1 MPEIARKDSKRPGP
15 IRRAAAFTAAAFAAA
30 VLVVGCSLDYQGAA
44 GEEKAPEGI
53 PDTVARGL
61 VHKVHKN
68 GRLSLELEAARA
80 ETYSASAKTILT
92 DVHFIEYDEKGGKAT
107 EGHARKVVYHT
118 DTENAEI
125 SGTVR
130 VHSASEK
137 GDVSAESL
145 AWANKEKRLTAP
157 PDERVTMHKDDGTS
171 ITGSGFVGDFRTR
184 EVTFS
189 GPVQGTYVWQEENK

>member
-1 MPEIARKDSKRPGP
+1 MPEIARNDSERPGL
-15 IRRAAAFTAAAFAAA
+15 IGRATALMAVALTAAMF
-30 VLVVGCSLDYQGAA
+30 LVCCSLDYQEAG
-44 GEEKAPEGI
+44 GEEKAAEGI

-80 ETYSASAKTILT
+80 ETFSASAKTILT
-92 DVHFIEYDEKGGKAT
+92 DAHFIEFDEKGGKAT
-107 EGHARKVVYHT
+107 EGRARKVVYHT

-125 SGTVR
+125 SGAVR

-145 AWANKEKRLTAP
+145 AWTNKERRLTAP
-157 PDERVTMHKDDGTS
+157 PEERVIMRKDDGTS
-171 ITGSGFVGDFRTR
+171 ITGSGFVGNFRTR

-189 GPVQGTYVWQEENK
+189 GPVQGTYVWQEKNK

>member
-1 MPEIARKDSKRPGP
+1 MPEIARKDSTRPDP
-15 IRRAAAFTAAAFAAA
+15 VRRVAALTAAAFAAA
-30 VLVVGCSLDYQGAA
+30 VLVVGCSLDYQGAG
-44 GEEKAPEGI
+44 GEEQEAEGI
-53 PDTVARGL
+53 PDTVASGL

-80 ETYSASAKTILT
+80 ETYSASSKTILT
-92 DVHFIEYDEKGGKAT
+92 NAHFIEYDEKGGKAT
-107 EGHARKVVYHT
+107 EGRARKVVYHT

-157 PDERVTMHKDDGTS
+157 PDERVTIRKDDGTS

-189 GPVQGTYVWQEENK
+189 GPVQGTYVWQEDSK